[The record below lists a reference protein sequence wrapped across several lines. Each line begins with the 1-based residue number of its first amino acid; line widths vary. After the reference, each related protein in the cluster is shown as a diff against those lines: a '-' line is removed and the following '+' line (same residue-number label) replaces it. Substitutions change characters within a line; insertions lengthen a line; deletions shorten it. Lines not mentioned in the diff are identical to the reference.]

1 MKRLRPTWV
10 EVDLD
15 AIRHNVRM
23 LKPDGAELMAVVK
36 ADAYG
41 HGDVAVARA
50 ALEAGAAWIGVA
62 LVEEGLRLRDAGDRR
77 ADPGACR
84 SSRPGPRPRRS
95 KPGSR
100 PACTR
105 TERSDAW
112 HRRPPAAT
120 SACT

>member
-1 MKRLRPTWV
+1 MNRLRPTWV

-15 AIRHNVRM
+15 AVRHNVRM

-41 HGDVAVARA
+41 HGDIAVARA

-62 LVEEGLRLRDAGDRR
+62 LVEEGLRLRDAGID
-77 ADPGACR
+77 APILVLSEFPPGSETWLSTPA
-84 SSRPGPRPRRS
+84 
-95 KPGSR
+95 SR

-105 TERSDAW
+105 TERSGVW
-112 HRRPPAAT
+112 RKRPAVVT